1 MSNKIK
7 RSDDGFTL
15 QVTNPARAA
24 KLVEETNDTTSRT
37 NLRVFTFDD
46 LLLGIDIDRI
56 TDANLVELMTTAALD
71 TVSIHRVADA
81 SLQIAGNGYQVQLAR
96 VEAAGFQVGDRAPC
110 TPAPNMLVIAS
121 ERSAQVGRIW
131 GQSGENRCESF
142 KL

>member
-1 MSNKIK
+1 MDLPSN
-7 RSDDGFTL
+7 
-15 QVTNPARAA
+15 VTKPARAA
-24 KLVEETNDTTSRT
+24 RLVEETNDDTAYRV
-37 NLRVFTFDD
+37 NIRVFAFDN
-46 LLLGIDIDRI
+46 LLLVIDIDRI
-56 TDANLVELMTTAALD
+56 TDPNLVDLVTAVTLD

-81 SLQIAGNGYQVQLAR
+81 SLQIAGNGYQVQLPR